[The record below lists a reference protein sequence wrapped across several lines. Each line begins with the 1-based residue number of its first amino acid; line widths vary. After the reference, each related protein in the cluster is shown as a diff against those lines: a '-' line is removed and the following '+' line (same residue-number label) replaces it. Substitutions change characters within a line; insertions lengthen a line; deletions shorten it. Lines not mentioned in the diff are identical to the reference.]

1 MPKPTADPVADHGA
15 ADGAGDHEAD
25 LWRGAFA
32 GGRTV
37 ATACAVHHEEGGR
50 ITWTGPGSAATG
62 AQRRGKVVAAP
73 QPGAGREHAG
83 QAESRERPLARR
95 PARIA
100 RPARVRIRRRNPWVL
115 ARRRLFGWK
124 VRLLT
129 RWLPYDG
136 LERRQRCLRQGGGP
150 MRPAPVGRP
159 RRNGN
164 QWTAWT
170 HDNGRRDGSTG
181 SRYVRSSRP
190 VKPNRAGNRPG
201 NTTAQPGPAT
211 AHRDT
216 VERPRPTRHAAV
228 CPHRGK
234 KIRRVVDNRLLAP
247 LGVGSVALRWET
259 SLPTCLRCRATAA
272 MAARRRWGT
281 LCTQAVDDGVDERH
295 HGTNRALTPRPRV
308 DI

>member
-1 MPKPTADPVADHGA
+1 MPEPAADPVADHGA

-100 RPARVRIRRRNPWVL
+100 RPARVRMRRRNPWVL

-129 RWLPYDG
+129 RGLPYDG
-136 LERRQRCLRQGGGP
+136 LERRQRCLSQGGEP

-159 RRNGN
+159 RRKETVDSMDTRQRPSRRLDRLTVRAFVPAGQTELGN
-164 QWTAWT
+164 AQPMA
-170 HDNGRRDGSTG
+170 
-181 SRYVRSSRP
+181 
-190 VKPNRAGNRPG
+190 NRP
-201 NTTAQPGPAT
+201 P
-211 AHRDT
+211 
-216 VERPRPTRHAAV
+216 
-228 CPHRGK
+228 
-234 KIRRVVDNRLLAP
+234 
-247 LGVGSVALRWET
+247 
-259 SLPTCLRCRATAA
+259 
-272 MAARRRWGT
+272 
-281 LCTQAVDDGVDERH
+281 
-295 HGTNRALTPRPRV
+295 
-308 DI
+308 

>member
-1 MPKPTADPVADHGA
+1 VPKPTADPVADHGA

-100 RPARVRIRRRNPWVL
+100 RPARVRMRRRNPWVL

-129 RWLPYDG
+129 RGLPYDG

-201 NTTAQPGPAT
+201 NTTAQPDRQPPTVTPSNG
-211 AHRDT
+211 HVRRDT
-216 VERPRPTRHAAV
+216 PPSVHIAAKKSDGLWTTACWRPLVWVASPSA
-228 CPHRGK
+228 G
-234 KIRRVVDNRLLAP
+234 RLPYPPA
-247 LGVGSVALRWET
+247 
-259 SLPTCLRCRATAA
+259 CD
-272 MAARRRWGT
+272 AARLPRWPRD
-281 LCTQAVDDGVDERH
+281 ADGGPCVHRLWMTVWTSVIT
-295 HGTNRALTPRPRV
+295 GQTGR
-308 DI
+308 